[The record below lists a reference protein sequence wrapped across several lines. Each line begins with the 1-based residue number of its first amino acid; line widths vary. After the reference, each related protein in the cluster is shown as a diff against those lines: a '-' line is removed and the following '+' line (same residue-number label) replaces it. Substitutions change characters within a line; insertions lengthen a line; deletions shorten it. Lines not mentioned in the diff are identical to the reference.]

1 MVSCFQGGML
11 CLMLSQSNFGDHTIH
26 NQHSYAVAGI
36 NIGRY
41 HHDLLLWRWPSGQW
55 PQLRF
60 EWKLKLLFFELIVVF
75 CFKWSVVKHEL
86 VLLFFLNVRNSIVWT
101 QINFP
106 LQHIPCQI
114 LNFQSSRLSWPA
126 ARHSDTECWPTR
138 ANTTDCVSGW
148 NRAKHCRPCLGA
160 GGSHVCRNS
169 RRAVLLWILCL
180 YAQVRSIIL
189 RN

>member
-1 MVSCFQGGML
+1 MQWLALTLVVTIMTSCCDAGPVASD
-11 CLMLSQSNFGDHTIH
+11 LSRALG
-26 NQHSYAVAGI
+26 AVLEEDTTMGK
-36 NIGRY
+36 GK
-41 HHDLLLWRWPSGQW
+41 Q
-55 PQLRF
+55 
-60 EWKLKLLFFELIVVF
+60 KLLFFELIVVF
-75 CFKWSVVKHEL
+75 CFNWSVVKHES
-86 VLLFFLNVRNSIVWT
+86 VLLFFLNVRNLIVWT

-114 LNFQSSRLSWPA
+114 LNFQSSRSSWPA

-160 GGSHVCRNS
+160 GGSHVCRNT